1 MYNLIIAICLFVICS
16 GVGIKLSQKYVLRYD
31 FFNSL
36 LSFNKDFY
44 STVNF
49 RRDSLTSALNKRYK
63 NEQFN
68 ALLISKAKQLKNGS
82 NLNLPNYLNE
92 VETNEIISYFDK
104 LGKSD
109 AATQTRILLDYEN
122 VFSQILSECNKQKN
136 QHGVLIKKAGIIIGL
151 IAFVIAV

>member
-136 QHGVLIKKAGIIIGL
+136 HNGVLIKKAGIIIGL